1 VARSSEPINI
11 RIGGAE
17 PDMKK
22 YGFRRVEPLRV
33 VLKRRAEEEA
43 RKSAKP

>member
-1 VARSSEPINI
+1 MARASAPINI

-33 VLKRRAEEEA
+33 VLKRHADEAA
-43 RKSAKP
+43 RKSERP